1 MPRSAFGPR
10 EPSASRPGR
19 RAGRG
24 PTASSCSSSFVGTR
38 TTAANR
44 KNARP
49 AVRNRSPSEA
59 TFWMSGMRDRDDVAK
74 DQRPHE
80 EVGGLARHD
89 DVQRAGHV
97 LRRQAGGLQARGPDR
112 HVAAVEHDDHPVEQ
126 DADERDAETRVEPV
140 DPQADQEEDEPGRQ
154 QRGPQ
159 HLDDVDA
166 RVEQRLRPE
175 PDDDRRDE
183 QQGPAQLD
191 VAEIV
196 QAPTRPEAE
205 QQAEKDP
212 RDQHGVMML
221 ERGVPASGGNRAV
234 RRDGPRPRIRRARSR
249 TWRSGSPRPGQRRP
263 SGRPPGR

>member
-1 MPRSAFGPR
+1 MDRGLLVLL
-10 EPSASRPGR
+10 ELR
-19 RAGRG
+19 RDPDDSGEQEERQAGGEEQVAERG
-24 PTASSCSSSFVGTR
+24 DVLDDR
-38 TTAANR
+38 D
-44 KNARP
+44 
-49 AVRNRSPSEA
+49 
-59 TFWMSGMRDRDDVAK
+59 RDRDDVAK
-74 DQRPHE
+74 DERPHE

-89 DVQRAGHV
+89 DVQCARHV
-97 LRRQAGGLQARGPDR
+97 LRGQAGGFQARGPDR
-112 HVAAVEHDDHPVEQ
+112 HIAAVEHDDQPVEQ

-140 DPQADQEEDEPGRQ
+140 DPQADQEENEPGRQ
-154 QRGPQ
+154 QRGSQ

-191 VAEIV
+191 VPEIV

-205 QQAEKDP
+205 QQAKKDP
-212 RDQHGVMML
+212 RDQHGIMML

-249 TWRSGSPRPGQRRP
+249 TWRSGSPRPGQHWP